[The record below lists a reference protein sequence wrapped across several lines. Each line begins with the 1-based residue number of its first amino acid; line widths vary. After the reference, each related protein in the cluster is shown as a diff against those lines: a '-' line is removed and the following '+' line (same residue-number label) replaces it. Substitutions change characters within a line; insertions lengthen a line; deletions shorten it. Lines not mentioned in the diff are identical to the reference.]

1 MLTSDSYWLAMACY
15 GLSALLGLVLIYRFW
30 LKRLALFWR
39 RALIGLLAAWLLT
52 PVSPGPEAS
61 TLAPA
66 LIVALFNA
74 AFVDG
79 WAAARQAV
87 LVLGATSV
95 VGVLCGIASLLLP
108 AAKAATDAV
117 TDASENP

>member
-30 LKRLALFWR
+30 LKRLTLFWR
-39 RALIGLLAAWLLT
+39 RALIGLLAALLLT

>member
-30 LKRLALFWR
+30 LKRLTIFWR

-74 AFVDG
+74 AFIDG
-79 WAAARQAV
+79 WTAARQAV

>member
-15 GLSALLGLVLIYRFW
+15 VLSALLGLVLIYRFW
-30 LKRLALFWR
+30 LKRLTLFWR

-79 WAAARQAV
+79 WTAARQAV

>member
-1 MLTSDSYWLAMACY
+1 MLTSESYWLALACY

-30 LKRLALFWR
+30 LQRLAPIWR
-39 RALIGLLAAWLLT
+39 RALTGLLAAWLLT
-52 PVSPGPEAS
+52 PVSPGPEAT

-87 LVLGATSV
+87 LVLVATSV
-95 VGVLCGIASLLLP
+95 VGVLCGMASLLLP
-108 AAKAATDAV
+108 TARAGTGPVA
-117 TDASENP
+117 DASEGP

>member
-30 LKRLALFWR
+30 LKRLTLFWR

-79 WAAARQAV
+79 WTAARQAV

>member
-30 LKRLALFWR
+30 LKRLTLFWR

-74 AFVDG
+74 AFIDG
-79 WAAARQAV
+79 WTAARQAV